1 MQDEQITLHIQQAR
15 SYARYLPGGEK
26 HGTVV
31 EDHVLSIDEAAA
43 AVREELDA
51 ALQLL
56 GARA

>member
-1 MQDEQITLHIQQAR
+1 MVPEQVILHLQQAR
-15 SYARYLPGGEK
+15 AYARYLAGGEK

-31 EDHVLSIDEAAA
+31 EDHVLSPDEAAA

-51 ALQLL
+51 ALQLV

>member
-1 MQDEQITLHIQQAR
+1 MQDEQLTLHIQQAR
-15 SYARYLPGGEK
+15 SYTRYLPGGEK

-31 EDHVLSIDEAAA
+31 EDHVLSADEAAA

>member
-1 MQDEQITLHIQQAR
+1 MVPEQVILHLQQAR
-15 SYARYLPGGEK
+15 AYARYLEGGEK

-31 EDHVLSIDEAAA
+31 EDHVLSPDEAAA

-51 ALQLL
+51 ALQLV